1 MGPARGDK
9 AGGGGDRARRRRRKW
24 REYTDAG
31 SDVRYYSEGMT
42 TTWTRLED
50 VPVSF
55 PSVGPNTSSP
65 TTSRRRLVS

>member
-1 MGPARGDK
+1 MEGEHG
-9 AGGGGDRARRRRRKW
+9 RRVG
-24 REYTDAG
+24 REVY
-31 SDVRYYSEGMT
+31 EGMT
-42 TTWTRLED
+42 TTWTSLED